1 MGAGAA
7 VAGPP
12 ALRRGLTLATAAAL
26 AVGNQLGTSLYNL
39 PSSLA
44 QLVGPAAL
52 LSWGITALG
61 FWALAELFARL
72 GERMPATGGPA
83 AFVREALGPGWG
95 FVTAWSFWGSV
106 AIGNA
111 GIALGT
117 VAYVGQ
123 FVPGLD
129 TSAPLRAGTAAALLW
144 GCVWLNV
151 RGVREAGRVTFGLV
165 ALQLVP
171 VLLLVA
177 ALAWFDASNLQPF
190 APRGLGAV
198 GTGVALVIW
207 GFSGVESATISAEEV
222 RGDPSAV
229 ARATRIGFWV
239 AAGAYLLAAV
249 ALAGVVPSA
258 ALGGTSRPLALIAE
272 RTVGSLGATAM
283 SLVAIA
289 GGLACLNGWVLVVG
303 RLPLASAALMPR
315 GLTAVH
321 PAHGTPHVA
330 LVVGTLV
337 STAFVALQVR
347 TEAVAAFGRLVLIA
361 NVGILVPYLLT
372 AVAAW
377 RLAPAS
383 GDTAWRGLAL
393 VAGAFSIAAIAAAGT
408 EALVVGGL
416 FLAVGAGLYVLARRR
431 QGPTTHERAA

>member
-1 MGAGAA
+1 MTS
-7 VAGPP
+7 PP

-39 PSSLA
+39 PASLA

-52 LSWGITALG
+52 LSWGLTALG

-72 GERMPATGGPA
+72 GERIPATGGPA
-83 AFVREALGPGWG
+83 AFVREAMGPGWG

-117 VAYVGQ
+117 VAYIGQ

-129 TSAPLRAGTAAALLW
+129 ASAPLRALTAIALLW
-144 GCVWLNV
+144 ACVWLNI
-151 RGVREAGRVTFGLV
+151 RGVREAGRVTLWLV

-171 VLLLVA
+171 VLLLVV
-177 ALAWFDASNLQPF
+177 ALGWFEPRHLQPF
-190 APRGLGAV
+190 APHGYGAV
-198 GTGVALVIW
+198 GTGVALIIW

-239 AAGAYLLAAV
+239 AAGAYLLAAI

-272 RTVGSLGATAM
+272 QTVGAWGATAM
-283 SLVAIA
+283 SSVAIA

-303 RLPLASAALMPR
+303 RLPLASASHMPR
-315 GLTAVH
+315 RLTAVH
-321 PAHGTPHVA
+321 ARHGTPHVA
-330 LVVGTLV
+330 LVTGTLV
-337 STAFVALQVR
+337 STVFVGLQVQ
-347 TEAVAAFGRLVLIA
+347 TDAVAAFGRLVLIA
-361 NVGILVPYLLT
+361 NVGILVPYFLT

-377 RLAPAS
+377 RLAPA
-383 GDTAWRGLAL
+383 GAATWRVLA
-393 VAGAFSIAAIAAAGT
+393 VAAGAFSAAAIAAAGA

-416 FLAVGAGLYVLARRR
+416 FLAVGVGLYVLARRR
-431 QGPTTHERAA
+431 QD